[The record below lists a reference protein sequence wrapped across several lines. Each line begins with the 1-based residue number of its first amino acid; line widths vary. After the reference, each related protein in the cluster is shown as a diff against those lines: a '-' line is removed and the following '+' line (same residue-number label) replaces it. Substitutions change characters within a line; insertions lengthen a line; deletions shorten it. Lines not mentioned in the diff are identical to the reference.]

1 MPPAPAISLPPAFFA
16 RLYTTRDPWEAARFA
31 TQLGAIS
38 VTRPGL
44 AGIPTSEEIEACMV
58 EVY

>member
-1 MPPAPAISLPPAFFA
+1 VFAAAFFS
-16 RLYTTRDPWEAARFA
+16 RLFTTRDPWEAARFA

-44 AGIPTSEEIEACMV
+44 TGIPTAEEIEACMV
-58 EVY
+58 EVF